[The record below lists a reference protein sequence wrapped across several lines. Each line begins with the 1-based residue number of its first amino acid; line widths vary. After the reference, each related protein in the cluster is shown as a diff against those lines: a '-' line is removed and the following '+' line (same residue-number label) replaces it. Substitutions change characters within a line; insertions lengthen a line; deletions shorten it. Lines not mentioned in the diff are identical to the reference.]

1 MNYQDFINQGYIYI
15 YRGDRYTDVQYKMQ
29 PCLPVLTSTGKC
41 IRGKNGNM
49 LVSFQSG
56 ICNVL
61 ARQLRRLDKLILK
74 MDSKQE
80 TTVKQ
85 RNKREGNVKESYLPG
100 REGNK
105 KEGFDNRLQQL
116 HSHLSNNIEGGSNP
130 ATQTQKKRFK
140 EYLQLSLFPDIVP
153 NYKTTNITTNANNKQ
168 TGITKDG

>member
-61 ARQLRRLDKLILK
+61 ARQLRRLDKLAL
-74 MDSKQE
+74 
-80 TTVKQ
+80 
-85 RNKREGNVKESYLPG
+85 KESGLYISSPKKVISNQLVLP
-100 REGNK
+100 
-105 KEGFDNRLQQL
+105 F
-116 HSHLSNNIEGGSNP
+116 
-130 ATQTQKKRFK
+130 
-140 EYLQLSLFPDIVP
+140 
-153 NYKTTNITTNANNKQ
+153 
-168 TGITKDG
+168 